1 LRRGDSGGL
10 MERQVAASSGV
21 WVRNRGRPAFNI
33 KPSRSKP
40 DRGIVT
46 VQCETR
52 DQDGDVVQLL
62 RPTLVVMRRS

>member
-10 MERQVAASSGV
+10 MERQVAAFGSGTAAG
-21 WVRNRGRPAFNI
+21 WPFNI
-33 KPSRSKP
+33 KQSRSKP
-40 DRGIVT
+40 DRAIVT

-62 RPTLVVMRRS
+62 KPTLVVMRRS